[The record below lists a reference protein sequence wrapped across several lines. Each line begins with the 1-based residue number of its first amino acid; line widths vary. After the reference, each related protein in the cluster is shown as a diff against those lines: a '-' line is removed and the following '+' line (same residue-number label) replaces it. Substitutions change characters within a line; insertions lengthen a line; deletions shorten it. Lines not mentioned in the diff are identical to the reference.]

1 MSTQYAVAIIK
12 EVSIGWKVTLGEKA
26 VPVLFKGKND
36 ALRFLERLGTGLPK
50 QVFVYR
56 SGQLEEAW
64 FWMRVTAEGFM
75 LLTVAGTLKKAINEL
90 ASITC

>member
-64 FWMRVTAEGFM
+64 FLDAGNRRR
-75 LLTVAGTLKKAINEL
+75 LHVAHCGRHVKKGY
-90 ASITC
+90 